1 METIMSTL
9 TLPGATA
16 APAAPRTA
24 PGLLLERLLA
34 ARVRQAEDHIRL
46 YLVRQSG
53 ARLAALGFGAAEIA
67 ALRQGRLQL
76 PIQKGDARL
85 SFKKT
90 RKETPTCPPSSPA

>member
-9 TLPGATA
+9 TLPRATA
-16 APAAPRTA
+16 APATGAPRTA
-24 PGLLLERLLA
+24 PGLLQRLLA

-46 YLVRQSG
+46 YLGRQSD

-85 SFKKT
+85 SFKKN
-90 RKETPTCPPSSPA
+90 

>member
-24 PGLLLERLLA
+24 PGLLQRLLA

-46 YLVRQSG
+46 YLARQSD

-76 PIQKGDARL
+76 PIQKADARL
-85 SFKKT
+85 SFKKN
-90 RKETPTCPPSSPA
+90 